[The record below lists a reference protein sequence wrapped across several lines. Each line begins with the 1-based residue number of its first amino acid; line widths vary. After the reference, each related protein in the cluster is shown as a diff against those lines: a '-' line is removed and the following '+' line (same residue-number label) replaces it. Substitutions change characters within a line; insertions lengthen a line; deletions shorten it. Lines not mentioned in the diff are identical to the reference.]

1 MGYVEEMCD
10 DLTIIKDGSIVI
22 SDKIKNIKREMGK
35 GRIFLEAENMP
46 GDQLELYLKSQMPD
60 FEYLKKDSGLIID
73 LQGSNKEDFLQNLLD
88 IQVNIK
94 TFGAYEPSVYD
105 IFIALA
111 GGGQDE

>member
-1 MGYVEEMCD
+1 
-10 DLTIIKDGSIVI
+10 
-22 SDKIKNIKREMGK
+22 MGK

-46 GDQLELYLKSQMPD
+46 ENELELYLKSQMPD
-60 FEYLKKDSGLIID
+60 FEYQRKDSGLIID
-73 LQGSNKEDFLQNLLD
+73 LQGSKKEDFLQNLLD
-88 IQVNIK
+88 IQVGIK